1 MKSPRRIPAAIAA
14 AAALAVL
21 VAAAPAQDKP
31 KLGADIEKAL
41 ASIRGEDAYG
51 WVKTLASPEFA
62 GRLTGSEGYA
72 AAARWAAAKFKQWG
86 LKPILPPGGYLQP
99 YVSPYTVVQKAEMTY
114 LPPGDKPAVK
124 LELNKDFLP
133 LLFTDSGRAE
143 AGLVFAGW
151 AVSAPDLGYD
161 DYAGLDVKGKF
172 VLCFRGQPFPGD
184 TRFQMHDEHRTRM
197 KAALAKGALGVIYIY
212 PEPISNPNGDW
223 LQGFT
228 PAIVS
233 EKAADLILQERGLDS
248 ARLKRD
254 LQTYDKPL
262 SFALQGRLRYAVE
275 SRHVPDA
282 MGYNI
287 GAYIEGSDPA
297 LRKDVIVVGGHFD
310 HNGTHAG
317 LMFPG
322 ANDNASGSATVLAI
336 AQAYARLASPP
347 KRSVAFLLFGG
358 EEMGL
363 QGSTFFAGHLP
374 VPFARV
380 DGMFNFDMTGEGDGA
395 GGAYAAAFPDLE
407 KHLRAADRYVGILR
421 GLGEMKGA
429 VGVRGSDFAPFYEK
443 GAATVA
449 IGSNGPHLAYHAT
462 GDTIYRINPDIMAD
476 IAKLAFLASRSWAD
490 R

>member
-1 MKSPRRIPAAIAA
+1 MNKARRALTS
-14 AAALAVL
+14 LAVL
-21 VAAAPAQDKP
+21 ASLAILAAAVPAQDKP
-31 KLGADIEKAL
+31 KLGADLERVL
-41 ASIRGEDAYG
+41 ASIRGEDPYG
-51 WVKTLASPEFA
+51 WVKALSSPEYA

-99 YVSPYTVVQKAEMTY
+99 YVSPYTVVRKAEMTF

-124 LELNKDFLP
+124 LEPNKDFLP

-151 AVSAPDLGYD
+151 GVSAPDLGYD
-161 DYAGLDVKGKF
+161 DYAGLDVQGKF
-172 VLCFRGQPFPGD
+172 VLCFRGQPFAGD
-184 TRFQMHDEHRTRM
+184 ARFQVHDEHRTRM
-197 KAALAKGALGVIYIY
+197 KTALAKGALGVIYIY

-223 LQGFT
+223 LQGFM
-228 PAIVS
+228 PAMIS
-233 EKAADLILQERGLDS
+233 EKAADAILKDRGLDS
-248 ARLKRD
+248 ARLKKD

-262 SFALQGRLRYAVE
+262 SFALQGRIRYEVE
-275 SRHVPDA
+275 ARHHPDA

-287 GAYIEGSDPA
+287 GAYVEGSDPA
-297 LRKDVIVVGGHFD
+297 LRKDVIVIGGHFD
-310 HNGTHAG
+310 HNGTHMG
-317 LMFPG
+317 LLFPG
-322 ANDNASGSATVLAI
+322 ANDNASGSATVMAV
-336 AQAYARLASPP
+336 AQAYSRLAAKP

-363 QGSTFFAGHLP
+363 QGSTFFAAHLP
-374 VPFARV
+374 EPFSRV

-407 KHLRAADRYVGILR
+407 KHLRDADRYVGILR
-421 GLGEMKGA
+421 GLGEMRGS
-429 VGVRGSDFAPFYEK
+429 VGVRGSDFAPFYER
-443 GAATVA
+443 GAATVS

-462 GDTIYRINPDIMAD
+462 GDTIYRVNPDIMAD